1 VRSLGCLGT
10 TLAAWLRVFCWRVL
24 KHSPGFNTRVVHVGY
39 VVDKEVK
46 YFSDH
51 FSFLLSGI
59 VPLLFLI
66 HSSVIQEKVNKPG
79 KVNDPSEAAVP
90 RK

>member
-1 VRSLGCLGT
+1 
-10 TLAAWLRVFCWRVL
+10 
-24 KHSPGFNTRVVHVGY
+24 VGY